1 MSRLG
6 LLVSLLVMSGPAA
19 AQPPSA
25 DRQQQLL
32 HLLKQD
38 CGSCHGLTMKG
49 GLGPPL
55 LPASLRGKDEA
66 VLAAIVLDG
75 SPGTPMPPWRFELSD
90 DEAVW
95 LVRQLAQG
103 VTP

>member
-1 MSRLG
+1 MLFARSRAR
-6 LLVSLLVMSGPAA
+6 LVQELR
-19 AQPPSA
+19 
-25 DRQQQLL
+25 D
-32 HLLKQD
+32 
-38 CGSCHGLTMKG
+38 KG
-49 GLGPPL
+49 IT
-55 LPASLRGKDEA
+55 DEA